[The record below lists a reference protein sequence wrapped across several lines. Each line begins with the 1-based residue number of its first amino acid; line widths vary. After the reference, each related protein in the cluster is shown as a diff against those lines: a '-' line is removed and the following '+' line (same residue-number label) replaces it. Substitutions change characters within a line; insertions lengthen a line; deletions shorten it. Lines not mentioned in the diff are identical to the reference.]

1 MMSNPVCNDAVAICR
16 RAFPRK
22 QLISITQ
29 PPTFPHYVRANLS
42 KAEWAEGKPSTH
54 LLAHSND
61 MTLAVNYS
69 LDYRL
74 KVGWLIGQTGI
85 EISQSSEPS
94 YPDRAP
100 FVVRNNHFWI
110 NVGCG

>member
-1 MMSNPVCNDAVAICR
+1 MTLERSVGARSHGNSSSLSR
-16 RAFPRK
+16 YH
-22 QLISITQ
+22 
-29 PPTFPHYVRANLS
+29 PPSRLPELLS
-42 KAEWAEGKPSTH
+42 KAEWAEGRPSTH
-54 LLAHSND
+54 LLARSND
-61 MTLAVNYS
+61 VVLVVNYS

-94 YPDRAP
+94 QPDRAP